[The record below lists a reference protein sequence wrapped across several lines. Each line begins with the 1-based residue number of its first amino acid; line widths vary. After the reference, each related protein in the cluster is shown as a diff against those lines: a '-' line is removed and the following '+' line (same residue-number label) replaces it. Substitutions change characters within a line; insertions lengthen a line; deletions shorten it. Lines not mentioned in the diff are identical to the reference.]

1 LVCPGDEH
9 GGAYFDYELRKKFDT
24 FDTSRDGVI
33 GFPEL
38 VLFLKGELKNLTT
51 AVSLCEQE
59 KLKEVFE
66 TLARDCMI
74 MLHEAAGQKGVKVNP
89 DSEIGWGLF
98 KMINKVCKKKI
109 ETTGNFITHFFDK
122 H

>member
-1 LVCPGDEH
+1 VCPGDEH

-38 VLFLKGELKNLTT
+38 VLFLKSELKNLTT